1 MSRVKT
7 NANRRSNNNKGLSD
21 KSSCRNAKNRSA
33 KGGKAFDKD
42 KFEDSRYTTEGSNDP
57 SWYATDSALLRDA
70 ANIAFSYPN
79 GRPIP
84 LDVPGGSNYVR
95 RMPGLCTIELLP
107 TAGWSNDPHSPLNV
121 ASMSMYTF
129 VRKNKAGNLPFDAPD
144 LMCYSLAMADMY
156 SFINFLQR
164 IYGLASLYS
173 QQNMYI
179 PRALV
184 EANYVDF
191 DNVISNLADFRYG
204 INLLINKAA
213 SLAAPANL
221 TLFVRRAFLY
231 QNLYTEGTSIRDQLY
246 MYVPR
251 GFWTLDTESAEG
263 TRLRCKPFGPEKH
276 NVTTLLSYGNLLITG
291 IVNDADAQTMSAFIY
306 EAYGPDG
313 ILKLQS
319 MPESY
324 AVAPIYD
331 IGVLEQMKNAV
342 VAPNF
347 NDYELTR
354 TSCGIY
360 QDATKGYLISSPKL
374 GIVKKNFVNP
384 ANAINLMCGKK
395 FLTTISANPDA
406 ALVMESSRLMMQ
418 GDTYTAGDGDIGS
431 LTVYTGTEMA
441 VGCYIWEYTS
451 EMKLN
456 KTQIGFLTRATGV
469 EVACGLASALSSFK
483 FHPEANFIVEYMN
496 GNYAIYDVSDLD
508 NFTVITAN
516 DLIRLHEAALM
527 NEFNVPK
534 IGKLS

>member
-7 NANRRSNNNKGLSD
+7 NANRRSNNNKGYCD
-21 KSSCRNAKNRSA
+21 KPSSRNAKSRNT
-33 KGGKAFDKD
+33 KGGKAVDKS

-57 SWYATDSALLRDA
+57 SWYATDPALLRDA

-79 GRPIP
+79 GRPI
-84 LDVPGGSNYVR
+84 DMDIPGQSHTRV
-95 RMPGLCTIELLP
+95 MPGLITVELLP

-121 ASMSMYTF
+121 AAMSMYTF
-129 VRKNKAGNLPFDAPD
+129 VRKNKAGSLPFDAPD

-173 QQNMYI
+173 QQNLYI

-191 DNVISNLADFRYG
+191 DQIINNLADFRYG

-221 TLFVRRAFLY
+221 SLFTRRAFLY

-251 GFWTLDTESAEG
+251 GFWAFDTETPEG

-276 NVTTLLSYGNLLITG
+276 NVTTLLNYGNLLISG

-331 IGVLEQMKNAV
+331 IGVLEQIKNAV

-347 NDYELTR
+347 NVFEITR
-354 TSCGIY
+354 KSCGIY

-374 GIVKKNFVNP
+374 GITKSNFTNP
-384 ANAINLMCGKK
+384 ENAINLMCGKK

-406 ALVMESSRLMMQ
+406 ALVMESSRLMIQ
-418 GDTYTAGDGDIGS
+418 GKEYVAGEGS
-431 LTVYTGTEMA
+431 TGTMEIYTGTELAINCA
-441 VGCYIWEYTS
+441 VWYYDEGMELTS
-451 EMKLN
+451 EDL
-456 KTQIGFLTRATGV
+456 GYLTRATGV
-469 EVACGLASALSSFK
+469 EIASNMASLLSSFK
-483 FHPEANFIVEYMN
+483 FHPEVNLLVEYTN
-496 GNYAIYDVSDLD
+496 GTYKVYDVSDLD